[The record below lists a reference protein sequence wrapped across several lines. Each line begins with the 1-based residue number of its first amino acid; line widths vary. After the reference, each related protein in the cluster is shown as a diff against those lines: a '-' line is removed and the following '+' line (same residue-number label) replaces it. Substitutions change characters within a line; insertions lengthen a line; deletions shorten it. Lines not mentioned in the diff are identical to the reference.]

1 MENEKYLDS
10 EGLLFLVQRLNT
22 VFNNKV
28 DKKEGFSL
36 ISDAE
41 ITRLANVIN
50 YDDTV
55 IQSTILSLQNKVQ
68 ALEDNPYDDTEIRNL
83 ITDCQSDID
92 ALKAKI
98 VNWDAAYTHSQS
110 DHAPSN
116 AQENIIET
124 IKVNGEVL
132 APIDKS
138 VDILIPTKVSD
149 LSDSEN
155 YVTTTDVPTKL
166 SEFENDSNFISS
178 IPDEYVTETKLTAKG
193 YLTSYTETDP
203 TVPDWAKAET
213 KPTYTASEV
222 GALPDDTI
230 IPIPDT
236 ASVGDAIVVEEVD
249 ENGKPIKFSAVSLS
263 GTSTSQI
270 DETELNTMLEEVFV

>member
-1 MENEKYLDS
+1 MGNKKYLDS

-41 ITRLANVIN
+41 IIRLANVTN
-50 YDDTV
+50 YDDTAV
-55 IQSTILSLQNKVQ
+55 QSTILSLQGKVQ

-98 VNWDAAYTHSQS
+98 VNWDVAYTHSQS
-110 DHAPSN
+110 VHAPSN

-155 YVTTTDVPTKL
+155 YVTTTDVITG
-166 SEFENDSNFISS
+166 EEIEQMFI
-178 IPDEYVTETKLTAKG
+178 D
-193 YLTSYTETDP
+193 
-203 TVPDWAKAET
+203 
-213 KPTYTASEV
+213 
-222 GALPDDTI
+222 
-230 IPIPDT
+230 
-236 ASVGDAIVVEEVD
+236 
-249 ENGKPIKFSAVSLS
+249 
-263 GTSTSQI
+263 
-270 DETELNTMLEEVFV
+270 VFGE

>member
-22 VFNNKV
+22 VFNQKV

-36 ISDAE
+36 ISDSE
-41 ITRLANVIN
+41 IARLADVTN
-50 YDDTV
+50 YDDTAV
-55 IQSTILSLQNKVQ
+55 QSTILSLKNRVQ
-68 ALEDNPYDDTEIRNL
+68 ALEDASHGGKSYDDTEIRNL

-116 AQENIIET
+116 AQENVIET

-155 YVTTTDVPTKL
+155 YVTTTDVIVG
-166 SEFENDSNFISS
+166 EEIEQMFI
-178 IPDEYVTETKLTAKG
+178 D
-193 YLTSYTETDP
+193 
-203 TVPDWAKAET
+203 
-213 KPTYTASEV
+213 
-222 GALPDDTI
+222 
-230 IPIPDT
+230 
-236 ASVGDAIVVEEVD
+236 
-249 ENGKPIKFSAVSLS
+249 
-263 GTSTSQI
+263 
-270 DETELNTMLEEVFV
+270 VFGE